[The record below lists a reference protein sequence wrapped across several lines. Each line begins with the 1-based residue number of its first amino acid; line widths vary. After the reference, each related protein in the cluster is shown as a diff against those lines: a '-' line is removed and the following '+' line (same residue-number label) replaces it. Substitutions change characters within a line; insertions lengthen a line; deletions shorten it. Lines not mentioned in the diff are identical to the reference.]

1 MKDILVLHIK
11 NVQFCNKIG
20 IEEINLTWQVTINRE
35 RRMDKHRRI
44 DNIIDGILKISK
56 TVKKVENRR
65 DVSID
70 VLFLIDRDGN
80 R

>member
-1 MKDILVLHIK
+1 MKDILVLLIK

-20 IEEINLTWQVTINRE
+20 IEEKTWQVTINRE
-35 RRMDKHRRI
+35 PRIDKNRRI

-65 DVSID
+65 DVSIV
-70 VLFLIDRDGN
+70 VLFRS
-80 R
+80 